1 MPYRKRRGNR
11 PGRTR
16 QPSRYLLS
24 GIAHGREQRRRQVGS
39 IVKIGLS
46 TPIVVQMPGVA
57 SAWEADGTAEDSA
70 LVGRAA
76 ENWAMTF

>member
-1 MPYRKRRGNR
+1 
-11 PGRTR
+11 
-16 QPSRYLLS
+16 
-24 GIAHGREQRRRQVGS
+24 
-39 IVKIGLS
+39 VKIGLS